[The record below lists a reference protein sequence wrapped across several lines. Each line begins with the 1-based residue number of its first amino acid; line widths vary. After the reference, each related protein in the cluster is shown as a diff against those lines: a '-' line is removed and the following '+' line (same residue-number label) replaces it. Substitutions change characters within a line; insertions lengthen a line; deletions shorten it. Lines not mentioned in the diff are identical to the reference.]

1 MGEIVLVNAPVTK
14 VSPHSKLALPLGL
27 AYIASVLLKEGR
39 SVKVIDFNIN
49 GLNLQR
55 VDNITHRK
63 PSIVGIS
70 CHTETYLNAL
80 IIAKRIKEIDGNIKI
95 VMGGPHVTILPEEA
109 LQEDTVDFVVIGEGE
124 ATMAELAQFL
134 LEGKGQIETI
144 KGIGYRDEKG
154 KIQINRRREL
164 LDPDTLPYPAR
175 DLFPLE
181 FYEEK
186 WNISS
191 ARGGCPFQC
200 PFCSAS
206 FVWEGH
212 RRPRSPES
220 IIQELGMVF
229 EKCGAKYTFFSE
241 DLFTINK
248 KWVYKLLNHIKQL
261 NYPVEWGCATRVDC
275 VDEKLIADMA
285 EAGCRAIQFGIESGS
300 QRILDSV
307 KGITKEQVVKVI
319 TACQKAGIQ
328 AASSFMVPFPQ
339 DTKETLRETKEF
351 IKELYDHGS
360 QIYLSY
366 TSPYPGTYFYQ
377 NREELGIRVL
387 ADRWD
392 EFDAKHNIIETKN
405 LSAEDIKE
413 LVDEIV
419 RYTGLKK
426 RI

>member
-1 MGEIVLVNAPVTK
+1 MEDIVLVNAPVTN
-14 VSPHSKLALPLGL
+14 VSPHSKLAVPLGL
-27 AYIASVLLKEGR
+27 AYIASVLIKEGR
-39 SVKVIDFNIN
+39 SVKVIDFNIS

-55 VDNITHRK
+55 VDNIAHRK
-63 PSIVGIS
+63 PSVVGIS

-80 IIAKRIKEIDGNIKI
+80 MIAKRIKEIDRNVKI
-95 VMGGPHVTILPEEA
+95 VLGGPHVTILPKEV
-109 LQEDTVDFVVIGEGE
+109 LLEDSVDIVVIGEGE

-134 LEGKGQIETI
+134 LEGKGKLETI
-144 KGIGYRDEKG
+144 KGIGYKDVEG
-154 KIQINRRREL
+154 KVQINSRREL

-206 FVWEGH
+206 FIWEGH

-220 IIQELGMVF
+220 IIQEIKMLF
-229 EKCGAKYTFFSE
+229 EECGAKYTFFSE
-241 DLFTINK
+241 DLFTVNK
-248 KWVYKLLNHIKQL
+248 KWIYKLLDLIKNL

-275 VDEKLIADMA
+275 VDERLIADMA
-285 EAGCRAIQFGIESGS
+285 EAGCRAIQFGVESGS

-319 TACQKAGIQ
+319 TACSKAGIQ

-339 DTKETLRETKEF
+339 DTKETIRETKEF
-351 IKELYDHGS
+351 IKKLYDHGS

-377 NREELGIRVL
+377 NREELGIRL
-387 ADRWD
+387 LTDQWD
-392 EFDAKHNIIETKN
+392 QFDAKHNIIETQN
-405 LSAEDIKE
+405 LSAEDIEE
-413 LVDEIV
+413 LVNEIV

>member
-27 AYIASVLLKEGR
+27 AYIASVLRNEGR
-39 SVKVIDFNIN
+39 SVKAIDFNIN

-55 VDNITHRK
+55 VDSIVHRK

-80 IIAKRIKEIDGNIKI
+80 IIAKRIKEMDRNIKI
-95 VMGGPHVTILPEEA
+95 VLGGPHVTILPEEA
-109 LQEDTVDFVVIGEGE
+109 LREDAVDFVVIGEGE

-134 LEGKGQIETI
+134 IEGKGQVETI

-154 KIQINRRREL
+154 KVQINPRREL

-181 FYEEK
+181 FYKEK

-206 FVWEGH
+206 FIWEGH

-220 IIQELGMVF
+220 IIREIRLVF
-229 EKCGAKYTFFSE
+229 EKYGAKYTFFSE
-241 DLFTINK
+241 DLFTVNK
-248 KWVYKLLNHIKQL
+248 KWVYTFLDLVKQL
-261 NYPVEWGCATRVDC
+261 NYTINWGCATRVDC

-319 TACQKAGIQ
+319 TACQRAGIQ

-339 DTKETLRETKEF
+339 DTKETIRETKEF

-377 NREELGIRVL
+377 NREELGIRL
-387 ADRWD
+387 LTDQWD
-392 EFDAKHNIIETKN
+392 QFDAKHNIIETRN
-405 LSAEDIKE
+405 LSAKDIKE

>member
-1 MGEIVLVNAPVTK
+1 MEDIVLVNAPVTK
-14 VSPHSKLALPLGL
+14 VSPHSKLAIPLGL

-55 VDNITHRK
+55 VDNIVHRK
-63 PSIVGIS
+63 PTIVGIS
-70 CHTETYLNAL
+70 CHTETYFNAL
-80 IIAKRIKEIDGNIKI
+80 IIAKRIKEMDKNIKI
-95 VMGGPHVTILPEEA
+95 VLGGPHVTILPDEA
-109 LQEDTVDFVVIGEGE
+109 LQEDAVDFVVIGEGE

-134 LEGKGQIETI
+134 IESKGQLEKI
-144 KGIGYRDEKG
+144 KGIGYKDEKS
-154 KIQINRRREL
+154 KIQINPRREL
-164 LDPDTLPYPAR
+164 IDPDTLPYPAR
-175 DLFPLE
+175 ELFSLE

-206 FVWEGH
+206 FIWEGH

-220 IIQELGMVF
+220 IIQEIKMVF
-229 EKCGAKYTFFSE
+229 EECGAKYTFFSE
-241 DLFTINK
+241 DLFTVNK
-248 KWVYKLLNHIKQL
+248 KWIYKLLDLIKNL

-275 VDEKLIADMA
+275 VDEQLIADMA
-285 EAGCRAIQFGIESGS
+285 EAGCRAIQFGVESGS
-300 QRILDSV
+300 QRILDRV

-319 TACQKAGIQ
+319 TACSMAGIQ

-339 DTKETLRETKEF
+339 DTKETIRETKEF
-351 IKELYDHGS
+351 IKKLYDHGS

-366 TSPYPGTYFYQ
+366 TSPYPGTYLYQ
-377 NREELGIRVL
+377 NREELGIRL
-387 ADRWD
+387 LTDQWD
-392 EFDAKHNIIETKN
+392 QFDAKHNIIETQN
-405 LSAEDIKE
+405 LSPEDIEE